1 MQDLN
6 DLYYFAVVVDHGGF
20 AAAERALGIPK
31 SRLSRRISQL
41 ENELGVRLLQ
51 RSTRRFAV
59 TDVGQSVY
67 RHAQSMLAEATAA
80 REVVD
85 RLSAEPRGVVKVSVP
100 VGIAQQLMP
109 KLLPE
114 FLARYPEVRVQMHV
128 SNRRVD
134 VINEGFD
141 VAIRVRTK
149 FDDDGSLVMRT
160 FGQIQEL
167 LVASPR
173 YLDKAGRPR
182 VPEDL
187 ASHTSM
193 TMGEDDGRHR
203 WELQGRDGEVR
214 RIELK
219 PRVSGFDF
227 PMLMDLARQGL
238 GITMLPETMCAD
250 AVRSGALEVVL
261 PDWRLPQGVAHAVFA
276 SRRGMLPA
284 VRVFID
290 FLAEKLPPLIEE
302 SSLNCRSCGK
312 CKIGELKELAEQYGA
327 HIKVAT
333 GGTLARK
340 IIREIRPRAIVAVA
354 CERDLSS
361 GIQDSGPVPVIGVLN
376 CRPNGPCVNTDV
388 SLEAVEQA
396 INTICHR

>member
-1 MQDLN
+1 VQDLN

-41 ENELGVRLLQ
+41 EGELGVRLLQ

-149 FDDDGSLVMRT
+149 FDDDGSLIMRS

-173 YLDKAGRPR
+173 YLDKAGRPAT
-182 VPEDL
+182 PEDL
-187 ASHTSM
+187 VSHTSM
-193 TMGEDDGRHR
+193 TMGEDEGRQR

-214 RIELK
+214 RIDLK

-302 SSLNCRSCGK
+302 SSLNCRHCGK
-312 CKIGELKELAEQYGA
+312 EGDASQPRLPPRRPEPPAA
-327 HIKVAT
+327 HAT
-333 GGTLARK
+333 MA
-340 IIREIRPRAIVAVA
+340 
-354 CERDLSS
+354 
-361 GIQDSGPVPVIGVLN
+361 
-376 CRPNGPCVNTDV
+376 
-388 SLEAVEQA
+388 
-396 INTICHR
+396 

>member
-6 DLYYFAVVVDHGGF
+6 DLYYFAMVVEHGGF

-41 ENELGVRLLQ
+41 ETDLGVRLLQ

-67 RHAQSMLAEATAA
+67 RHAQSMLAEASAA

-85 RLSAEPRGVVKVSVP
+85 RLSAEPRGVVKASVP
-100 VGIAQQLMP
+100 VGVAQQLMP

-114 FLARYPEVRVQMHV
+114 FLARYPDVRVQLHV

-141 VAIRVRTK
+141 VAIRVRTR
-149 FDDDGSLVMRT
+149 FDDDGSLVMRS

-173 YLDKAGRPR
+173 YLDRAGRPTA
-182 VPEDL
+182 PEDL
-187 ASHTSM
+187 GAHTTM
-193 TMGEDDGRHR
+193 TMGEEEGRQR

-214 RIELK
+214 RVELK
-219 PRVSGFDF
+219 ARVSGFDF
-227 PMLMDLARQGL
+227 PMLMELARQGL
-238 GITMLPETMCAD
+238 GITMLPETMCAE
-250 AVRSGALEVVL
+250 AVRSGELEVVL

-302 SSLNCRSCGK
+302 SSLNCRHCGK
-312 CKIGELKELAEQYGA
+312 DDPAPARIAGARASAGEAGA
-327 HIKVAT
+327 HAT
-333 GGTLARK
+333 M
-340 IIREIRPRAIVAVA
+340 P
-354 CERDLSS
+354 
-361 GIQDSGPVPVIGVLN
+361 
-376 CRPNGPCVNTDV
+376 
-388 SLEAVEQA
+388 
-396 INTICHR
+396 